1 MNDKDKRHIEIVE
14 EAVRILND
22 YPELTHMKAIEEAKK
37 VLGEGEMIMNKY
49 KEKLIEMVDLAEKQV
64 KLIKEVTGFSD
75 FNLSPQLQII
85 REAQE
90 LLEKEE
96 E

>member
-1 MNDKDKRHIEIVE
+1 
-14 EAVRILND
+14 
-22 YPELTHMKAIEEAKK
+22 
-37 VLGEGEMIMNKY
+37 MNKY
-49 KEKLIEMVDLAEKQV
+49 KEKLIEMVDLAEKQL
-64 KLIKEVTGFSD
+64 KLIALVTSFTD
-75 FNLSPQLQII
+75 IHLAPQKQII

>member
-1 MNDKDKRHIEIVE
+1 
-14 EAVRILND
+14 
-22 YPELTHMKAIEEAKK
+22 
-37 VLGEGEMIMNKY
+37 MNKY